1 MRIGHTE
8 ATDLQ
13 EMKKAVMSTSSSGAT
28 TQGEFGNDTIW
39 GGERGGGKAGCC
51 CKDQFRGWQCQVPGH
66 GEKFPLTGGVIQCLF
81 GKETHCSWKSKSSL
95 FTCHQQTA
103 RLHFLHSNCGRD
115 KSVLGQENGSVL
127 DLPSA
132 APLK

>member
-39 GGERGGGKAGCC
+39 GGERGGG
-51 CKDQFRGWQCQVPGH
+51 
-66 GEKFPLTGGVIQCLF
+66 E
-81 GKETHCSWKSKSSL
+81 
-95 FTCHQQTA
+95 
-103 RLHFLHSNCGRD
+103 GRM
-115 KSVLGQENGSVL
+115 LLQGSVQRL
-127 DLPSA
+127 AMSSA
-132 APLK
+132 RAWGEISPNRWCYSVPLWQGESLLLEIQVITVHVSPTNSQTSFFA

>member
-39 GGERGGGKAGCC
+39 GGERGGGRQDTAARISSEAGNV
-51 CKDQFRGWQCQVPGH
+51 KCQGM
-66 GEKFPLTGGVIQCLF
+66 GRNFP
-81 GKETHCSWKSKSSL
+81 
-95 FTCHQQTA
+95 
-103 RLHFLHSNCGRD
+103 
-115 KSVLGQENGSVL
+115 
-127 DLPSA
+127 
-132 APLK
+132 